1 MSPLLVAVSTREES
15 MSMTRSEL
23 GFFIRR
29 LIRASRSATLSTSLI
44 GADGWPYGSLVT
56 VAIAMDGSP
65 LLLFSTLSDHTR
77 NVEQDNRASLLFE
90 RASRHSNP
98 QRGPRVAL
106 LGKIRRTKNQAH
118 AERFLNI
125 HPEAKLYAKFGDFGF
140 FRMTIDRAHWVG
152 GFAQAQWLSGR
163 FIISNGKAV
172 RAISKAA
179 VPIIEHMNEDHAEAL
194 DLYVNKI
201 LKRRGKGW
209 KMIGIDLDGIDL
221 MLEHRRARLSFAK
234 PIANKECARA
244 TLVELAAYARSLI
257 ACE

>member
-1 MSPLLVAVSTREES
+1 MIPILVAGKKREGG
-15 MSMTRSEL
+15 MPMTRSEI

-44 GADGWPYGSLVT
+44 SADGWPYGSLVT
-56 VAIAMDGSP
+56 VAIALDGSP

-77 NVEQDNRASLLFE
+77 NIEQDNRASLLFE

-106 LGKIRRTKNQAH
+106 LGKIRCTKNRTD
-118 AERFLNI
+118 AERFLNV
-125 HPEAKLYAKFGDFGF
+125 HPEAQLYAGFGDFGF

-152 GFAQAQWLSGR
+152 GFAQAQWWSRR
-163 FIISNGKAV
+163 FIVSNGKAV
-172 RAISKAA
+172 KAISKAA
-179 VPIIEHMNEDHAEAL
+179 ASIVEHMNEDHAHAI

-209 KMIGIDLDGIDL
+209 KMIGIDPDGIDM
-221 MLEHRRARLSFAK
+221 MLKHRFARLSFAR
-234 PIANKECARA
+234 PIASADCARA
-244 TLVELAAYARSLI
+244 TLVELAAYVRSLI
-257 ACE
+257 DGE